1 MMDKVFSAVQ
11 YILGLGPTVML
22 PIIIFIM
29 AMCLQTGFSRA
40 IRSALT
46 IGMGFI
52 GIFLVFGLLVDSL
65 GPAAKEMV
73 NHTGIDL
80 PVVDLGWTPLAAIA
94 WASQIAPFVVPMTIG
109 INVLML
115 TLNWT
120 KTVDID
126 VWNFWH
132 FSMVGAMVYG
142 VTGNFFFG
150 LLIAGATAAIT
161 FVMADWCAPM
171 IQKYFNLPGISLPTL
186 SSVIFFP
193 IGVLGNM
200 VLDKVPGINK
210 LNADPDQIQKR
221 FGVFGEPMMLGV
233 ILGAGIGLLAE
244 YDFKGVLNL
253 AMSLGAVMLIMP
265 RMVKLLMEGLLPLS
279 DAVRSFLKKRYPD
292 RQDMSAFLRM
302 VDTLRNEQDM
312 AVASALDGIFIP
324 HLRGSGPPDRNT
336 WSRAL
341 IYGLDDKSRPQDVL
355 RFVFQGLCFELRNLL
370 DLYETLTG
378 NNYPVVNVIG
388 AACKNPYWLQLKAN
402 ILNREIVACNV
413 NEAVSKGAAM
423 LAAKAVGVE
432 VECLP
437 GTSEEQTRRYL
448 PESDAVTHY
457 QAIYTQV
464 YKPLY
469 ESKMR
474 TERLC
479 NGVN

>member
-1 MMDKVFSAVQ
+1 MAMMDKVFSAVQ
-11 YILGLGPTVML
+11 FILGLGPTIML

-52 GIFLVFGLLVDSL
+52 GIFLVFGLLIDNL
-65 GPAAKEMV
+65 GPAAKDMV
-73 NHTGIDL
+73 QHTGIDL

-94 WASQIAPFVVPMTIG
+94 WASQVAPFVVPMTIG
-109 INVLML
+109 INILML

-142 VTGNFFFG
+142 VTGSFLFG
-150 LLIAGATAAIT
+150 LVIAGATAALT

-200 VLDKVPGINK
+200 ILDKVPGLNK
-210 LNADPDQIQKR
+210 LHAEPETIQKR

-233 ILGAGIGLLAE
+233 ILGAAIGLLAK

-279 DAVRSFLKKRYPD
+279 DAVRTFLRKRYPD
-292 RQDMSAFLRM
+292 RQDLYIGLDIAVAVGHPSVLSTALLLIPVGVLLAVILPGNRLLPLGDLANIWVPISMVVLACRGNIVRAFIIGIPCLAM
-302 VDTLRNEQDM
+302 NLY
-312 AVASALDGIFIP
+312 VASAAAPILTSIARSMNFPIKTDGEISSLLDGGNPYRFWAVKVFEGNYIA
-324 HLRGSGPPDRNT
+324 L
-336 WSRAL
+336 AL
-341 IYGLDDKSRPQDVL
+341 IPVIFLV
-355 RFVFQGLCFELRNLL
+355 CMW
-370 DLYETLTG
+370 LYRVT
-378 NNYPVVNVIG
+378 
-388 AACKNPYWLQLKAN
+388 KKQLQA
-402 ILNREIVACNV
+402 EE
-413 NEAVSKGAAM
+413 EAENMVEASESP
-423 LAAKAVGVE
+423 AV
-432 VECLP
+432 
-437 GTSEEQTRRYL
+437 
-448 PESDAVTHY
+448 
-457 QAIYTQV
+457 
-464 YKPLY
+464 K
-469 ESKMR
+469 
-474 TERLC
+474 
-479 NGVN
+479 

>member
-1 MMDKVFSAVQ
+1 MMEKMYSAVQ
-11 YILGLGPTVML
+11 FILGLGPTIML

-29 AMCLQTGFSRA
+29 AICLQTGFSRA
-40 IRSALT
+40 LRSALT

-52 GIFLVFGLLVDSL
+52 GIFLVFGLLVDTL
-65 GPAAKEMV
+65 GPAAKAMV

-142 VTGNFFFG
+142 VTGSFLFG

-161 FVMADWCAPM
+161 FIMADWCAPM

-193 IGVLGNM
+193 IGVLGNLI
-200 VLDKVPGINK
+200 LDKVPGINK
-210 LNADPDQIQKR
+210 LNADPDQIQKK

-244 YDFKGVLNL
+244 YDLKGVLNL

-265 RMVKLLMEGLLPLS
+265 RMVKLLMEGLMPLS
-279 DAVRSFLKKRYPD
+279 DAVRSFLRKRYPD
-292 RQDMSAFLRM
+292 RNDLYIGL
-302 VDTLRNEQDM
+302 DI
-312 AVASALDGIFIP
+312 AVAVGHPSVLSTALLLIPVGVLLAVILPGNRLLPLGDLANIWVPISMVVLACRGNIVRAFIIGIPILAMNLYIASAAAPILTKIAKDMKFPINTDGEISSLLDGGNPYRYWAVRIFEGNFIA
-324 HLRGSGPPDRNT
+324 L
-336 WSRAL
+336 AL
-341 IYGLDDKSRPQDVL
+341 IPVIFLMCL
-355 RFVFQGLCFELRNLL
+355 W
-370 DLYETLTG
+370 LYRVTKKQLHEEEVAE
-378 NNYPVVNVIG
+378 NN
-388 AACKNPYWLQLKAN
+388 KN
-402 ILNREIVACNV
+402 I
-413 NEAVSKGAAM
+413 
-423 LAAKAVGVE
+423 
-432 VECLP
+432 
-437 GTSEEQTRRYL
+437 
-448 PESDAVTHY
+448 
-457 QAIYTQV
+457 
-464 YKPLY
+464 
-469 ESKMR
+469 
-474 TERLC
+474 TEPST
-479 NGVN
+479 VK

>member
-1 MMDKVFSAVQ
+1 MYSMMEKMYSAVQ
-11 YILGLGPTVML
+11 FILGLGPTIML

-29 AMCLQTGFSRA
+29 AICLQTGFSRA
-40 IRSALT
+40 LRSALT

-52 GIFLVFGLLVDSL
+52 GIFLVFGLLVDTL
-65 GPAAKEMV
+65 GPAAKAMV

-142 VTGNFFFG
+142 VTGSFLFG

-161 FVMADWCAPM
+161 FIMADWCAPM

-193 IGVLGNM
+193 IGVLGNLI
-200 VLDKVPGINK
+200 LDKVPGINK
-210 LNADPDQIQKR
+210 LNADPDQIQKK

-244 YDFKGVLNL
+244 YDLKGVLNL

-265 RMVKLLMEGLLPLS
+265 RMVKLLMEGLMPLS
-279 DAVRSFLKKRYPD
+279 DAVRSFLRKRYPD
-292 RQDMSAFLRM
+292 RNDLYIGL
-302 VDTLRNEQDM
+302 DI
-312 AVASALDGIFIP
+312 AVAVGHPSVLSTALLLIPVGVLLAVILPGNRLLPLGDLANIWVPISMVVLACRGNIVRAFIIGIPILAMNLYIASAAAPILTKIAKDMKFPINTDGEISSLLDGGNPYRYWAVRIFEGNFIA
-324 HLRGSGPPDRNT
+324 L
-336 WSRAL
+336 AL
-341 IYGLDDKSRPQDVL
+341 IPVIFLICL
-355 RFVFQGLCFELRNLL
+355 W
-370 DLYETLTG
+370 LYRVTKKQLHEEEVAE
-378 NNYPVVNVIG
+378 NN
-388 AACKNPYWLQLKAN
+388 KN
-402 ILNREIVACNV
+402 I
-413 NEAVSKGAAM
+413 
-423 LAAKAVGVE
+423 
-432 VECLP
+432 
-437 GTSEEQTRRYL
+437 
-448 PESDAVTHY
+448 
-457 QAIYTQV
+457 
-464 YKPLY
+464 
-469 ESKMR
+469 
-474 TERLC
+474 TEPST
-479 NGVN
+479 VK

>member
-11 YILGLGPTVML
+11 YILGLGPTIML

-40 IRSALT
+40 LRSALT

-73 NHTGIDL
+73 SHTGIDL

-94 WASQIAPFVVPMTIG
+94 WASQVAPFVVPMTIG

-150 LLIAGATAAIT
+150 LLIAGVTAAIT

-200 VLDKVPGINK
+200 VLDKIPGINK

-244 YDFKGVLNL
+244 YDVKV
-253 AMSLGAVMLIMP
+253 SL
-265 RMVKLLMEGLLPLS
+265 
-279 DAVRSFLKKRYPD
+279 
-292 RQDMSAFLRM
+292 
-302 VDTLRNEQDM
+302 
-312 AVASALDGIFIP
+312 
-324 HLRGSGPPDRNT
+324 T
-336 WSRAL
+336 WR
-341 IYGLDDKSRPQDVL
+341 
-355 RFVFQGLCFELRNLL
+355 
-370 DLYETLTG
+370 
-378 NNYPVVNVIG
+378 
-388 AACKNPYWLQLKAN
+388 
-402 ILNREIVACNV
+402 
-413 NEAVSKGAAM
+413 
-423 LAAKAVGVE
+423 
-432 VECLP
+432 
-437 GTSEEQTRRYL
+437 
-448 PESDAVTHY
+448 
-457 QAIYTQV
+457 
-464 YKPLY
+464 
-469 ESKMR
+469 
-474 TERLC
+474 
-479 NGVN
+479 